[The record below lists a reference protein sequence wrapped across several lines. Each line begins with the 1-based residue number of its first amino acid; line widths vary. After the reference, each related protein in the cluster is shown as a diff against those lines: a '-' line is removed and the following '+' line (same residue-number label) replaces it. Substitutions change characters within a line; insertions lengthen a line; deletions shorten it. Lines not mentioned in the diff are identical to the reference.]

1 MKPLYYLW
9 LALCL
14 LVLTVPARSQTS
26 ILDAQVSFKEQTKP
40 IYFFL
45 AGIESAADITFS
57 YGKEVP
63 VERSFSMT
71 AGKRSIREHLEAMF
85 RNDSLDYIV
94 RARKILIVS
103 RTSSSP
109 KTIPEQTIRG
119 QIFDLDSKTPLIGV
133 NILLGSEGPTRGT
146 ITDEQGY
153 FRFENV
159 PVGRHELKCSY
170 IGYEPESR
178 SNIVL
183 ASGKEFLVHIEMEE
197 SITALEEVRITSLS
211 NKSKPINDLTV
222 ISGRSFSA
230 YEVEN
235 YPGSISDISRVAV
248 SFPGVVSPND
258 GQNHIIIRGN
268 SPKGLQWRLE
278 GIEIPNLNHFSD
290 IGASGGGV
298 NVVSSHMLASSDF
311 LTGAFPA
318 EYGNA
323 LSGVFD
329 LRLRTGNNE
338 KHEQTFQIGLLGT
351 EVMVEGPISKKSN
364 TTYIAQYRYS
374 TLKLIQKF
382 GVDLQSVPDF
392 QDLSFKIY
400 HPTKKLGVFS
410 FFGIGGLSH
419 EEGTSGYVM
428 NSNTATLGL
437 SNNYTFNE
445 KTFLRSVVAFSGWNY
460 TWDQEANIG
469 SAEIPINRDWN
480 TNVIDYTLKGSLV
493 LNHKFNTRHKIK
505 AGIIYEMAL
514 NDSYMGW
521 FSDTLFNWYND
532 PNHPDFQ
539 DLKYDHEYVNSQAQA
554 STLQTF
560 INWKYRI
567 SDALSLNMGTHFIQ
581 FYLNNNFS
589 IEPRVGLQW
598 IANPRHIFSA
608 GYGIHSRKE
617 SLTLYSGN
625 FTTHDGV
632 VIHPNKDLEL
642 AKSKHYVLGYSFL
655 ATELLH
661 LKTEIY
667 YQDLYDIPAYPF
679 PPYFSTLNFDFGF
692 EGNVLTNYGTGYNT
706 GIEVSLEKYM
716 ARGYHFMLNGSL
728 YESKYFNKLGE
739 KLDTKYN
746 GNYATNGLFGKEFKL
761 GKGKQNTLSFFTR
774 YILVGGI
781 RSLPIDEQASQ
792 ERGYSVRY
800 WDDGFSVKNS
810 DYFRVDLLVKFR
822 RNKPGYTSEWSVDL
836 LNILNR
842 QNVLTEYW
850 DHGSNELREEYQNP
864 TIAIISYRIQF

>member
-1 MKPLYYLW
+1 M
-9 LALCL
+9 
-14 LVLTVPARSQTS
+14 SQS
-26 ILDAQVSFKEQTKP
+26 SLLDAEVSFSAQTAP
-40 IYFFL
+40 IHFFL
-45 AGIESAADITFS
+45 SGIESAAEITFS

-63 VERSFSMT
+63 VSRTFSMIK
-71 AGKRSIREHLEAMF
+71 GVKSIREHLDDMF
-85 RNDSLDYIV
+85 RNDSLEYVV
-94 RARKILIVS
+94 RGKKILIVPA
-103 RTSSSP
+103 TSNAP
-109 KTIPEQTIRG
+109 KQMPKQTIRG
-119 QIFDLDSKTPLIGV
+119 QIIDLDSKIPLIGV

-146 ITDEQGY
+146 ITDEEGY
-153 FRFENV
+153 FRFENI
-159 PVGRHELKCSY
+159 PVGRHALNCSY

-178 SNIVL
+178 NDLVL
-183 ASGKEFLVHIEMEE
+183 ASGKESVVNIEMEE
-197 SITALEEVRITSLS
+197 SITALDEVRITALS
-211 NKSKPINDLTV
+211 NKSKPINGLTF
-222 ISGRSFSA
+222 ISGRSFTA

-235 YPGSISDISRVAV
+235 YPGSISDISRAAV

-278 GIEIPNLNHFSD
+278 GIEIPNLNHFSE

-338 KHEQTFQIGLLGT
+338 KHEQTFQLGLLGT
-351 EVMVEGPISKKSN
+351 EVMLEGPISKTSN

-374 TLKLIQKF
+374 TLKLVQKIGF
-382 GVDLQSVPDF
+382 DLQSVPDF
-392 QDLSFKIY
+392 QDISFKIY
-400 HPTKKLGVFS
+400 HPTKKMGVFS
-410 FFGIGGLSH
+410 IFGIGGLSH
-419 EEGTSGYVM
+419 EEGTSGYVW

-437 SNNYTFNE
+437 TNNYTFNE
-445 KTFLRSVVAFSGWNY
+445 KTFLRSVIAFSGWNY
-460 TWDQEANIG
+460 TWDNESNIG
-469 SAEIPINRDWN
+469 SAETPINREWN

-493 LNHKFNTRHKIK
+493 LNRKINARHKIK
-505 AGIIYEMAL
+505 AGIIYEMAF
-514 NDSYMGW
+514 NDSYMAW
-521 FSDTLFNWYND
+521 FSDTLYNWYND

-539 DLKYDHEYVNSQAQA
+539 NLKYNHEYVNSKEHA
-554 STLQTF
+554 STFQTF
-560 INWKYRI
+560 VNWKYRI
-567 SDALSLNMGTHFIQ
+567 SDAFSLNTGTHFIQ

-589 IEPRVGLQW
+589 IEPRIGLQW
-598 IANPRHIFSA
+598 KAHSRHVFSA
-608 GYGIHSRKE
+608 GFGIHSRKE
-617 SLTLYSGN
+617 SMTLYSGN
-625 FTTHDGV
+625 FTTHDGA

-642 AKSKHYVLGYSFL
+642 AKAKHYVLGYSFL
-655 ATELLH
+655 ATDYLN

-679 PPYFSTLNFDFGF
+679 PPYFSTLNFDYGF
-692 EGNVLTNYGTGYNT
+692 EGNILSNYGTGYNT

-716 ARGYHFMLNGSL
+716 SKGYHFMLNGSL

-746 GNYATNGLFGKEFKL
+746 GTYVSNGLFGKEFKL
-761 GKGKQNTLSFFTR
+761 GKGKHNTLIFNTR
-774 YILVGGI
+774 YILVGGV
-781 RSLPIDEQASQ
+781 RTLPINEQASR
-792 ERGYSVRY
+792 EYGYSVRY
-800 WDDGFSVKNS
+800 WEDGFSVKNS

-822 RNKPGYTSEWSVDL
+822 RNKPGYTSEWSIDV

-850 DHGSNELREEYQNP
+850 DHSSNEMMEEYQNP
-864 TIAIISYRIQF
+864 TIAVISYRIQF